1 MRLFWTVIPRSGA
14 CLCFSSSLAVRHGWR
29 GVLVE
34 EQARR
39 KLKRLAVS
47 LVCDPTKEAR
57 WRARGEEI

>member
-1 MRLFWTVIPRSGA
+1 
-14 CLCFSSSLAVRHGWR
+14 LAVRHGWR